1 MTKNRK
7 AASADVSG
15 QTVTVLDR
23 NGTPIGRTYPRRA
36 KGLVKKCRAE
46 YASDDTIRLYADCPM
61 YNDTE
66 EHTME
71 INEKINYGENAETA
85 AKVKPEEQINYI
97 YLEPREWRVNPDTA
111 NQTKFERFFME
122 TPFGEDMQ
130 EVLSLGAWSGEWC
143 EIISRNLPLVKGT
156 KYNFVFWLNG
166 GENDR
171 FNERCEFHVIFTD
184 RPEDVSYR
192 DWEQRLCY
200 KLNRGYT
207 KPLRKYKGW
216 ELYSIPFTV
225 SEEFTQLRFV
235 AQYAPMA
242 LLHADSPEAYAG
254 LENIPDEYEGLR
266 PQRHNI
272 VFEDGWPT
280 NTGYATRVLASIA
293 ENKGEPDGSGRNHGG
308 GAAFPFSKLID
319 MDDLAEQIAENID
332 TDDIAEQIADSINMD
347 EISRRIVRSIDMD
360 EIAEQ
365 IAENIDMGEISEQI
379 AENIDMDEIVKR
391 IVRSARE

>member
-7 AASADVSG
+7 AASAGASG
-15 QTVTVLDR
+15 QTITVLDR

-71 INEKINYGENAETA
+71 INEKINYGENADTA
-85 AKVKPEEQINYI
+85 AAVKPVEQINYI
-97 YLEPREWRVNPDTA
+97 YLAPREWRVNPDTA

-122 TPFGEDMQ
+122 TPFGDDMQ

-143 EIISRNLPLVKGT
+143 EIISANLPLAKGT

-171 FNERCEFHVIFTD
+171 FNERCEFQVIFTD

-207 KPLRKYKGW
+207 KPLKKYKGW

-225 SEEFTQLRFV
+225 VGEFTQLRFV

-254 LENIPDEYEGLR
+254 LTDILDEYDGLR

-280 NTGYATRVLASIA
+280 NTRYATRALALASKA
-293 ENKGEPDGSGRNHGG
+293 EDGDEPDGSGRNQGG
-308 GAAFPFSKLID
+308 GFPFSKLID
-319 MDDLAEQIAENID
+319 MDDLADQIAENID

-347 EISRRIVRSIDMD
+347 EISRRIARSIDMD

-365 IAENIDMGEISEQI
+365 IAENIDIDEISGQI

-391 IVRSARE
+391 IVRSAGK

>member
-7 AASADVSG
+7 AASASASG

-71 INEKINYGENAETA
+71 INEKISYGENAETA
-85 AKVKPEEQINYI
+85 EQVKPEEQINYI
-97 YLEPREWRVNPDTA
+97 YLEPRAWRVNPDTA

-122 TPFGEDMQ
+122 TPFYSEVQ
-130 EVLSLGAWSGEWC
+130 EVLSLGSWSYEWC
-143 EIISRNLPLVKGT
+143 EIISSNLTLDRGA

-171 FNERCEFHVIFTD
+171 FNERCEFQVIFTD
-184 RPEDVSYR
+184 RPEDVSYK
-192 DWEQRLCY
+192 DWEQRSVY
-200 KLNRGYT
+200 KLNRSYT
-207 KPLRKYKGW
+207 KPLKKYKGW
-216 ELYSIPFTV
+216 ELYSIPFRV
-225 SEEFTQLRFV
+225 DGEFTQLRFV

-242 LLHADSPEAYAG
+242 LLHADSPKEYSG
-254 LENIPDEYEGLR
+254 LPDIPDEYEGLR

-280 NTGYATRVLASIA
+280 DKNYATRVLASRA
-293 ENKGEPDGSGRNHGG
+293 DKGYEPDDSGRSQGG
-308 GAAFPFSKLID
+308 RASFPFSKLID
-319 MDDLAEQIAENID
+319 MDDIAEQIAENID

-347 EISRRIVRSIDMD
+347 EISRRIVRSLDMD

-365 IAENIDMGEISEQI
+365 IADNIDMDEISEQI

-391 IVRSARE
+391 IVRSAKE